1 MKNQNICKFPSTP
14 LITSTLSISCF
25 VREADEQTM
34 RRHGCLKENRMIL
47 VVQGD
52 GAFYASGT
60 RAAFHRGTIVFGFAG
75 EDFWL
80 SEGENVV
87 YFYIDFDGIRSA
99 ELFRRFN
106 VNSLLRAM
114 DGFDGLIPIWQESL
128 ASASDRTID
137 LAAESILLHT
147 FSRLYRTDAD
157 KAGLIGRIA
166 QITEEHFNDPT
177 LSLAALADQLSYH
190 PKYISHIFKER
201 MGVSY
206 SEYLRSV
213 RMRYATT
220 LFDHGIDSVKNV
232 AMLSGFS
239 DPLYFS
245 SVFKKHV
252 GKSPRE
258 YIDSLGKGGNT
269 SE

>member
-1 MKNQNICKFPSTP
+1 MKSQNICKFPTAP
-14 LITSTLSISCF
+14 LIAGTLSIHCF
-25 VREADEQTM
+25 VREADMDTM
-34 RRHGCLKENRMIL
+34 RRHASLKSNRMIL
-47 VVQGD
+47 VVQGN
-52 GAFYASGT
+52 GAFCASG
-60 RAAFHRGTIVFGFAG
+60 ASVSFHRGSLVFGFAG

-80 SEGENVV
+80 ADGENIV
-87 YFYIDFDGIRSA
+87 YIYIDFDGIRSA

-106 VNSLLRAM
+106 VNSLLRTM
-114 DGFDGLIPIWQESL
+114 DGFDGLIPVWQESL
-128 ASASDRTID
+128 AGASEHTLD
-137 LAAESILLHT
+137 LTAEGILLHT
-147 FSRLYRTDAD
+147 FSRLYRTDSD

-166 QITEEHFNDPT
+166 EITEEHFNDPR
-177 LSLAALADQLSYH
+177 LSLATLADRLSYH
-190 PKYISHIFKER
+190 PKYVSHVFKER

-213 RMRYATT
+213 RMRYATS

-258 YIDSLGKGGNT
+258 YIDSRGKKV
-269 SE
+269 